1 MGISSGVMPATSQ
14 AVQQAASQLPQ
25 RTNMV
30 EQPVTGG
37 ASMFGGNA
45 QPSAQQAA
53 QAISGGKGGQPPSPQ
68 ALSQGLQQQAAMQ
81 SAVNAGKGGQPP
93 APSGS
98 LGSFPAVQAAIKNAA
113 QAGSANMQ
121 NPQSAAQTPMTMQR
135 QPQGGMAGR
144 TAQIQNSSRAAL
156 GSLRRQ

>member
-1 MGISSGVMPATSQ
+1 MGMTNAAMPAVSQ
-14 AVQQAASQLPQ
+14 TATQLPQ

-30 EQPVTGG
+30 GQPVTGG
-37 ASMFGGNA
+37 ASMFGDNA

-93 APSGS
+93 APSGM
-98 LGSFPAVQAAIKNAA
+98 AASGL
-113 QAGSANMQ
+113 AG
-121 NPQSAAQTPMTMQR
+121 QTPMTMQR
-135 QPQGGMAGR
+135 QPQGGMAGP
-144 TAQIQNSSRAAL
+144 NAAP
-156 GSLRRQ
+156 RQQRFTTRGLQVR